1 MLANWQ
7 VWKVFK
13 SNLSVL
19 QAVLATAI
27 TGSWIYIQKAL
38 QLVDGTVSFMPTL
51 SDVCSHFTKSCCPNN
66 VSKQSFVG
74 WQAVST
80 GSRSVMTSQP
90 ELVDCLSGRST
101 SVLLSAQWRRVI
113 WLSICPSA
121 CQDPKTHSHHC
132 VDTKQKGGPSCVH
145 LAPLGNTSFPFYTN
159 NMTEEQPTRSVT
171 PLLYLT
177 GKKCQ
182 QSSSCNGRS
191 LYNWCCCVPTA
202 DSTE

>member
-1 MLANWQ
+1 
-7 VWKVFK
+7 
-13 SNLSVL
+13 
-19 QAVLATAI
+19 
-27 TGSWIYIQKAL
+27 
-38 QLVDGTVSFMPTL
+38 MPTL
-51 SDVCSHFTKSCCPNN
+51 SDVCSHFTKSCCPNS

-90 ELVDCLSGRST
+90 KLVDCLSGRST
-101 SVLLSAQWRRVI
+101 SALLSAQWRRVI

-121 CQDPKTHSHHC
+121 CQDPKTSLSLSSLCWH
-132 VDTKQKGGPSCVH
+132 TTKGGPSCVH

-159 NMTEEQPTRSVT
+159 DTTEEQPTRSVT
-171 PLLYLT
+171 PPLFLT

-191 LYNWCCCVPTA
+191 LYNWCCCVSTV